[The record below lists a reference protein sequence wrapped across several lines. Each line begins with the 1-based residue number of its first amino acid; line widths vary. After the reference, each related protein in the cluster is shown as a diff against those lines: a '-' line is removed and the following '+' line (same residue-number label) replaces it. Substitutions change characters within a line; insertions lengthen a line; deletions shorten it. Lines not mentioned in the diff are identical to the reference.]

1 MDHDVEGGIVE
12 QSVSHAKGENGGV
25 IEPWVAFAAGM
36 TSGAAGIIVGQPFDT
51 VKVRLQTAPA
61 STYSGALQCCRQTVS
76 KEGFGALF
84 KGCIPPLAS
93 APFINAIAF
102 TAYARANEWLL
113 SRHNGKSR
121 AGGGAEGSGLSFWET
136 FAAGSCAGACQTV
149 VLLPSDNIKTKLQ
162 VQVGSLHSSQL
173 RYRGPLDCAR
183 QLVRTQGPR
192 ALLAGGTATVCRELP
207 ALGTYFSVYEHSRA
221 RLRRRGA
228 GEGFASFAAGGLAGC
243 SSWLA
248 IAPMDTIKSRQQ
260 AMADCLS
267 KEATSVVACAK
278 IMYKEGGFKIFFRGL
293 GTTMLRAFPV
303 NAAIFP
309 TYEYTARLL
318 QMRAALP
325 ATLSSERLTGSA
337 ASKPATA

>member
-1 MDHDVEGGIVE
+1 MGCIRSWDDVR
-12 QSVSHAKGENGGV
+12 SRWHHR
-25 IEPWVAFAAGM
+25 W
-36 TSGAAGIIVGQPFDT
+36 TGQLPMPYANA
-51 VKVRLQTAPA
+51 LH
-61 STYSGALQCCRQTVS
+61 TYSGALQCCRQTVS

-113 SRHNGKSR
+113 SRHDGKGM
-121 AGGGAEGSGLSFWET
+121 AGRRAEGSGLSFWET

-173 RYRGPLDCAR
+173 RYKGPLDCAR

-260 AMADCLS
+260 
-267 KEATSVVACAK
+267 
-278 IMYKEGGFKIFFRGL
+278 
-293 GTTMLRAFPV
+293 LRAFPV

-318 QMRAALP
+318 QMCTALP
-325 ATLSSERLTGSA
+325 ATLSGDNLTGSA
-337 ASKPATA
+337 ARKQPATA